1 VADEIFEFI
10 IERVGR
16 DNNMSEVWAGKANVA
31 HPTRQG
37 NLFLISSPLD
47 DL

>member
-1 VADEIFEFI
+1 MADETFEFI

-16 DNNMSEVWAGKANVA
+16 DNNGSEVWAGKANVA
-31 HPTRQG
+31 YPTRQG
-37 NLFLISSPLD
+37 NVFLISSPLD

>member
-1 VADEIFEFI
+1 VADETFEFI

-16 DNNMSEVWAGKANVA
+16 ANNRSEVWAGKANA
-31 HPTRQG
+31 AYPPGLG

>member
-1 VADEIFEFI
+1 VADETFEFI

-16 DNNMSEVWAGKANVA
+16 ANNRSEVWAGKANA
-31 HPTRQG
+31 AYPTRLG